1 MSAATD
7 TALDGDAVLHITDV
21 APRDGL
27 QNQAVHLDTDGKL
40 RLVELL
46 VRAGV
51 RSIEATSFVSPR
63 AVPQMADAAEL
74 VPRVQARFAALR
86 TSVLV
91 PNLKGLE
98 RAHAAGAREIAVV
111 LSATETM
118 NRRNI
123 NMGLEQA
130 TEVCEQTLTAARALG
145 LRTRAYVAVAFDC
158 PFEGETPLDAVLR
171 LARRMDAAAADEI
184 VIADTIGSA
193 APGQVK
199 ERFAA
204 LREVVPPARL
214 SAHLHDTRGMGVAN
228 AWAAIEAGVRRFD
241 ASVGGI
247 GGCPFAPG
255 AAGNLAT
262 EDLVLMAERSGLA
275 TGISLAGLLDAV
287 DFAQDALQRPLGGRS
302 IAWLRRERDKAR
314 RGAERVDD
322 ATNNDND
329 NDNDTRRLP

>member
-1 MSAATD
+1 MEQIY
-7 TALDGDAVLHITDV
+7 ITDV

-27 QNQAVHLDTDGKL
+27 QNQQIAVSTQAKL
-40 RLVELL
+40 RLIELL
-46 VRAGV
+46 SAAGLQSV
-51 RSIEATSFVSPR
+51 EVSSFVSPK
-63 AVPQMADAAEL
+63 AVPQMADASEL
-74 VPRVQARFAALR
+74 LSQVQQALPNLR

-98 RAHAAGAREIAVV
+98 RANAAGAKEVAVV

-118 NRRNI
+118 NRKNI

-130 TEVCEQTLTAARALG
+130 TQVSEQTLQEALQLG

-158 PFEGETPLDAVLR
+158 PFEGATPLAAVQ
-171 LARRMDAAAADEI
+171 AACERMLCAGAQEI

-199 ERFAA
+199 ERLKA
-204 LREVVPPARL
+204 LLPLIPVGQLAV
-214 SAHLHDTRGMGVAN
+214 HFHDTRGMGVAN
-228 AWAAIEAGVRRFD
+228 AWAALEVGIRRFD

-262 EDLVLMAERSGLA
+262 EDLVLMAEQSGFS
-275 TGISLAGLLDAV
+275 TGIELAHLLEAI
-287 DFAQDALQRPLGGRS
+287 DFAQEQLERPLGGRS
-302 IAWLRRERDKAR
+302 STWLRRQHEKQAL
-314 RGAERVDD
+314 A
-322 ATNNDND
+322 N
-329 NDNDTRRLP
+329 